1 MPAKLILPAIAAG
14 LVVLAG
20 CDFED
25 LGGSFER
32 YPEDFHYNYPL
43 KSGSPLSVDGFNGS
57 AEVHT
62 SNGHIRAEGI
72 RGALEATTS
81 NSSIHAILEK
91 VDGSV
96 RVQSSNGGIDLT
108 LPSNVQSAVRAH
120 TSNNGITL
128 HLPGEVNARL
138 SAATSNASI
147 SSDFEMRMR
156 GEISKHH

>member
-1 MPAKLILPAIAAG
+1 MRAKLILPAIAAG

-32 YPEDFHYNYPL
+32 YHEDFHYNYPL
-43 KSGSPLSVDGFNGS
+43 KSGGRLSLDGFNGS
-57 AEVHT
+57 VEVSTWEQETVGAAEVHT

-128 HLPGEVNARL
+128 HLPGEV
-138 SAATSNASI
+138 
-147 SSDFEMRMR
+147 
-156 GEISKHH
+156 